1 MNTVNSVTSKEA
13 MRLLNIRRQTL
24 YAYVSRGIIRRFARP
39 GTSTN
44 LYSMEDIYALIA
56 RKAAHR
62 GHAAVAADAM
72 HWGSP
77 IFSSTVTQIDERGPH
92 YRGHYFRDLIAH
104 PGHFE
109 CVAELLWN
117 GMLLDEPV
125 TWKYA
130 PLPKACEQVVNSF
143 LNASDQPT
151 ILRLMAA
158 TTLALG
164 ESSSDE
170 LRAGNTVEL
179 AKRLMFSYIG
189 AIGTLGPRRQFFIPP
204 PDTSVASA
212 ILQALGCEPTPATVS
227 AINALLITAA
237 DHELSPP
244 TFSARVCAS
253 SSAGLHACIIAA
265 ISGHSGYHLGRG
277 CDRIE
282 ALLESFSDED
292 EMKKTLRQKLLG
304 GLKIPGFNL
313 VLYPGGDPR
322 ARVLLDVASR
332 FSVGPKLATT
342 LTLVELAQNESGQQ
356 PNIEIGLVALAY
368 ALGLPRHSA
377 VALWALGRTAGWVA
391 HVIEQRLSGMPIRP
405 RAQFALR
412 GAVARDLGLSASH
425 V

>member
-1 MNTVNSVTSKEA
+1 MNTVDFVTSKQA
-13 MRLLNIRRQTL
+13 MKLLNIRRQTL
-24 YAYVSRGIIRRFARP
+24 YAYVSRGIIRRFATP
-39 GTSTN
+39 GIATS
-44 LYSMEDIYALIA
+44 LYSLEDIYALVE

-62 GHAAVAADAM
+62 GHAAAAADAM

-77 IFSSTVTQIDERGPH
+77 IFSSTVTQIDELGPH
-92 YRGHYFRDLIAH
+92 YRGHNFCDLIAH
-104 PGHFE
+104 PNHFE
-109 CVAELLWN
+109 CVAELLWS
-117 GMLLDEPV
+117 GILLDEPV
-125 TWKYA
+125 SWKYTA
-130 PLPKACEQVVNSF
+130 LPSECAEVVNSF
-143 LNASDQPT
+143 LDNPTRPT

-189 AIGTLGPRRQFFIPP
+189 AIGTLGPRGQFFIPSVGV
-204 PDTSVASA
+204 SVASA
-212 ILQALGCEPTPATVS
+212 VLQALGCEPTSATIS

-244 TFSARVCAS
+244 TFAARVCAS
-253 SSAGLHACIIAA
+253 ASAGLHACIIAA
-265 ISGHSGYHLGRG
+265 ISAHSGYQLGRG

-282 ALLESFSDED
+282 ALVDSFENEN
-292 EMKKTLRQKLLG
+292 EMKKILRQKLRDG
-304 GLKIPGFNL
+304 FKIPGFNL
-313 VLYPGGDPR
+313 VLYPEGDPR

-332 FSVGPKLATT
+332 LDHGSKLAAT
-342 LTLVELAQNESGQQ
+342 LALVDLAQRESGQH

-391 HVIEQRLSGMPIRP
+391 HIIEQRLSGMPIRP
-405 RAQFALR
+405 RAQFAVM
-412 GAVARDLGLSASH
+412 GVASVNAEP
-425 V
+425 